1 MAGTDADDFVKQ
13 ELRAGKRKR
22 IEWRALQGL
31 VVSGLAIGVAL
42 YLRETIS
49 PLFQLAIYG
58 LLVTFILYAGI
69 GVIAGIVAEWY
80 Y

>member
-1 MAGTDADDFVKQ
+1 MANTDADDFVKQ
-13 ELRAGKRKR
+13 ELWAGKRKR

-31 VVSGLAIGVAL
+31 VVSGLAIGAAM

-58 LLVTFILYAGI
+58 LFIPFILSAGI
-69 GVIAGIVAEWY
+69 GVSAGIIVERY